1 MNDEINAVD
10 MAFVVD
16 TTGSMGGLILSAQR
30 QMVQMIEAVT
40 QAAAINLRLA
50 VVEYRDHPPQ
60 DNTFVYQVHNFTADL
75 EKAQKTIMALAA
87 NGGGDIQ
94 EAVLDGV
101 LAAALELD
109 WREHSRRIAVLVGD
123 ASPHGSVQPD
133 GSFQSSCHCN
143 QTIETITA
151 VAEKSRMPVYS
162 LGLNKDAT
170 EPFQLISKLSG
181 GEFFEAKQA
190 DKAIET
196 IAEILKAEFN
206 EIEFDRKVWA
216 AWNENRAASNEELA
230 SLLGSD
236 WHKVTNSL
244 IRLNSR
250 ALLEVS
256 CSYRIAAVS

>member
-16 TTGSMGGLILSAQR
+16 TTGSMGGLISSAQR

-40 QAAAINLRLA
+40 KAAAINLRLA

-60 DNTFVYQVHNFTADL
+60 DNTFVYQLHNFSADL
-75 EKAQKTIMALAA
+75 EKTQKVIMGLKAH
-87 NGGGDIQ
+87 GGGDAQ

-101 LAAALELD
+101 LAALELD
-109 WREHSRRIAVLVGD
+109 WRPHSRRIAVLVGD
-123 ASPHGSVQPD
+123 ASPHGSMQPD
-133 GSFQSSCHCN
+133 GSFKSSCHCN
-143 QTIETITA
+143 QTIESVTA
-151 VAEKSRMPVYS
+151 SAEALRMPVYS
-162 LGLNKDAT
+162 LGLNNDAT
-170 EPFQLISKLSG
+170 EPFKLISKLSG
-181 GEFFEAKQA
+181 GEFFDAKQA

-216 AWNENRAASNEELA
+216 AWYENRAASNEELA
-230 SLLGSD
+230 NLLGSD

-244 IRLNSR
+244 IRLHSR
-250 ALLEVS
+250 GLLEVS
-256 CSYRIAAVS
+256 SGLQIAAVN